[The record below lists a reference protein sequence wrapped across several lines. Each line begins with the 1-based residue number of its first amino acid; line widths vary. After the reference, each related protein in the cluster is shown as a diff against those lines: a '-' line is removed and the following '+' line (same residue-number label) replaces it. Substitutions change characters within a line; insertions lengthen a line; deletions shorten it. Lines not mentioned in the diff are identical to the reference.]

1 MTPAEKLGA
10 AIRQARKYLSPEIG
24 DKLQVLVSPEALAI
38 IAATA
43 TAWAA
48 GHLFGVSEV
57 VDASLIAVAAIA
69 LGSEA
74 ISATKDLASFVSIAL
89 DAKSASDL
97 DQAGRHFARFV
108 TTVGVDAAIAFL
120 LYRTIKSSKGRAA
133 LANKPT
139 LRPDVSLSEAGRSG
153 QNVKFLTAP
162 PNSVVKSTAPGRVF
176 VTDAQGQVI
185 LDITIERVKPVT
197 PRVGFGDKRSPTP
210 EELEWIKLFWGRI

>member
-1 MTPAEKLGA
+1 MANGKVPGPLCQHRLPLQVHDGTLCLQPSTAAAPLGWHVSSLTTIDRMTPAEKLGA

-108 TTVGVDAAIAFL
+108 TTVGVDAAI
-120 LYRTIKSSKGRAA
+120 
-133 LANKPT
+133 
-139 LRPDVSLSEAGRSG
+139 
-153 QNVKFLTAP
+153 
-162 PNSVVKSTAPGRVF
+162 
-176 VTDAQGQVI
+176 
-185 LDITIERVKPVT
+185 
-197 PRVGFGDKRSPTP
+197 
-210 EELEWIKLFWGRI
+210 